1 MEPSVIASSMTVV
14 EQIDVST
21 TTHILTAMDIFKEVS
36 LFYENAW
43 SKLIWTFG
51 TIITITGLIIP
62 FISNKIQKNK
72 TKEFIKDMDD
82 KIKIQKEE
90 FEKII
95 LNQKKEYE
103 LKMEEQKLQFK
114 TQKQIM
120 QAFYDKTKY
129 DINSLSAQFWH
140 SQAQNTNNTSICY
153 KIDCIS
159 YAISFYV
166 ENKEIDGISRIIN
179 VLIPYL
185 TVQNKDFVNKNTLKQ
200 IVNILNKIKEDKSV
214 ILDANLETN
223 INIVN
228 DFYIGLLHNKI

>member
-90 FEKII
+90 FEKKIK
-95 LNQKKEYE
+95 NKKKEY
-103 LKMEEQKLQFK
+103 KMKK
-114 TQKQIM
+114 K
-120 QAFYDKTKY
+120 KK
-129 DINSLSAQFWH
+129 
-140 SQAQNTNNTSICY
+140 
-153 KIDCIS
+153 KI
-159 YAISFYV
+159 
-166 ENKEIDGISRIIN
+166 
-179 VLIPYL
+179 
-185 TVQNKDFVNKNTLKQ
+185 Q
-200 IVNILNKIKEDKSV
+200 
-214 ILDANLETN
+214 
-223 INIVN
+223 
-228 DFYIGLLHNKI
+228 

>member
-14 EQIDVST
+14 GQIDVST

-51 TIITITGLIIP
+51 TSITITGLIIP

-129 DINSLSAQFWH
+129 DVISLSARF
-140 SQAQNTNNTSICY
+140 
-153 KIDCIS
+153 
-159 YAISFYV
+159 
-166 ENKEIDGISRIIN
+166 
-179 VLIPYL
+179 
-185 TVQNKDFVNKNTLKQ
+185 
-200 IVNILNKIKEDKSV
+200 
-214 ILDANLETN
+214 
-223 INIVN
+223 
-228 DFYIGLLHNKI
+228 